1 MPTGTADC
9 EFADQPHTLWLW
21 DTRGEE
27 HLPVPVSAH
36 FDNYADAQER
46 FERLTTTQPAWLS
59 WVKVFRSDNES
70 YECLHWERPR
80 PISTPR
86 SAEGRPHMEVTLG
99 GQRLFGPG
107 GKLSIDN
114 DMLRIVQNGVLEEIA
129 YADIVEVKVHAL
141 RSKVT
146 IRTNDRERTLAMP
159 TLWRNKHRLKKVAA
173 EIERRRS
180 EAATIHKG

>member
-1 MPTGTADC
+1 
-9 EFADQPHTLWLW
+9 
-21 DTRGEE
+21 
-27 HLPVPVSAH
+27 
-36 FDNYADAQER
+36 
-46 FERLTTTQPAWLS
+46 
-59 WVKVFRSDNES
+59 
-70 YECLHWERPR
+70 
-80 PISTPR
+80 
-86 SAEGRPHMEVTLG
+86 MEVTLG

-129 YADIVEVKVHAL
+129 YADIVEVKGHTL

-146 IRTNDRERTLAMP
+146 IRTNGRERTLSMP
-159 TLWRNKHRLKKVAA
+159 TLWRNKDRLKKVAA